1 MIVVAQKRP
10 DQRAEFIQKTYAHLA
25 AAIGGFI
32 VVEFFLFTTGIAEGF
47 FNLVMATGMIGWFVV
62 LGVFALVGWYARE
75 LATKTESINQQY
87 MGLGLYVVIE
97 AVIFAPL
104 LYIAATFSDPTVIPT
119 AGILTLLLF
128 GGLTLVA
135 FTTKKDFT
143 FLGGILKIGG
153 FVAIGVI
160 ICSAIFGFQLG
171 LLFSSIMVVF
181 ASAAILYDTSKVMHH
196 YRSDQYVA
204 ASLELFAS
212 VALLFWYVLRIVMA
226 LSSRE

>member
-1 MIVVAQKRP
+1 MIVVAKTRP

-47 FNLVMATGMIGWFVV
+47 FNLLIATGMIG
-62 LGVFALVGWYARE
+62 GFALIAIFSLVGWYARE

-87 MGLGLYVVIE
+87 MGLGLY
-97 AVIFAPL
+97 AVAQAVFFAPL
-104 LYIAATFSDPTVIPT
+104 LYMAATFYDPTVIPT

-160 ICSAIFGFQLG
+160 ICSAIFGFPLG

-181 ASAAILYDTSKVMHH
+181 ASAAILYDTSKVMRH
-196 YRSDQYVA
+196 YRTDQYVA

-212 VALLFWYVLRIVMA
+212 VALLFLYILRIVMA